1 MKVWTSYG
9 SEHSRNL
16 VMIGHFREARD
27 AEKAKEL
34 IDRLT
39 EQVIAEPDVYRSDA
53 SPQDHSFSEAML
65 ELLKASNLY
74 SLGPAELE
82 QFSYDARAR
91 VEGSDVIVTTEEVE
105 VSAFLKLLLDKG
117 ARVEVYSAHDY
128 PDTGYGRGK

>member
-1 MKVWTSYG
+1 MKVWTGYG

-39 EQVIAEPDVYRSDA
+39 EQVLAEPDVYRSDA
-53 SPQDHSFSEAML
+53 SLEEHRFSEAVL
-65 ELLKASNLY
+65 ELLRASNLY

-82 QFSYDARAR
+82 QFSYDASAR
-91 VEGSDVIVTTEEVE
+91 VEGSDVVVTTDEVE

-128 PDTGYGRGK
+128 PDTEYGRGK